1 MKLLPHL
8 IVGFI
13 LSLFLFKIGYG
24 IPNILIIFLSSVLID
39 LDHIQMVVVNK
50 AFTIDKIIQLDKQI
64 YPEYK
69 QHPDTA
75 YLNVIYIFHT
85 IEFNVVL
92 AMTGILNN
100 ILFFI
105 SLGFIFHTI
114 CDVIYFLLKRLPILR
129 WLSFVV
135 WINSN
140 RVNKD

>member
-1 MKLLPHL
+1 MKLLSHF
-8 IVGFI
+8 IIGFI
-13 LSLFLFKIGYG
+13 LSIFLFIIGYG
-24 IPNILIIFLSSVLID
+24 TINISIFLLSSVLID

-50 AFTIDKIIQLDKQI
+50 AFTIDKLLQLDKNI

-105 SLGFIFHTI
+105 SIGFIFHII
-114 CDVIYFLLKRLPILR
+114 CDVLYSLLTGMPVIR

-135 WINSN
+135 WINSK
-140 RVNKD
+140 RVNKE